1 MLYAWIMCDPDNS
14 RVAGAFDLR
23 AKKMLPPVLN
33 NTFADPWN
41 PMVFIDRKI
50 ESGAAS
56 TSSVTGLI
64 AVDSINALSKIEL
77 KNNETTRLSN
87 TLGGIPSNS
96 GLCASE
102 QGVAYVSVI
111 KGMDTFLA
119 TVNLSSGQQEQVQFS
134 PNLLVAYLQY
144 YAGD

>member
-1 MLYAWIMCDPDNS
+1 MAPEILPRLLLLLATGS
-14 RVAGAFDLR
+14 R
-23 AKKMLPPVLN
+23 
-33 NTFADPWN
+33 T
-41 PMVFIDRKI
+41 
-50 ESGAAS
+50 AAATAAAAPIITVS
-56 TSSVTGLI
+56 CVG
-64 AVDSINALSKIEL
+64 DSITVADG
-77 KNNETTRLSN
+77 NECYPNQLAKL
-87 TLGGIPSNS
+87 LGPGYNVTNRGVSGHTMLNS